1 MTLLSFNVE
10 KLKKSKESK
19 AFSDSKELRK
29 LRILTQL
36 EGGST
41 LITLWGES
49 EGFISRD
56 DPMCTWELKVRGTGC
71 MFQEFGRTKK
81 G

>member
-1 MTLLSFNVE
+1 MLKN
-10 KLKKSKESK
+10 KKSKESK
-19 AFSDSKELRK
+19 AFNDSKELRK
-29 LRILTQL
+29 PGILTQFG
-36 EGGST
+36 GGSA
-41 LITLWGES
+41 LITLWGDS

>member
-1 MTLLSFNVE
+1 MLKN
-10 KLKKSKESK
+10 KKSKESK
-19 AFSDSKELRK
+19 TFNDSKELRK
-29 LRILTQL
+29 LGILTQL
-36 EGGST
+36 GGGA
-41 LITLWGES
+41 LITLWGDS

-71 MFQEFGRTKK
+71 MFQEFDRTKK